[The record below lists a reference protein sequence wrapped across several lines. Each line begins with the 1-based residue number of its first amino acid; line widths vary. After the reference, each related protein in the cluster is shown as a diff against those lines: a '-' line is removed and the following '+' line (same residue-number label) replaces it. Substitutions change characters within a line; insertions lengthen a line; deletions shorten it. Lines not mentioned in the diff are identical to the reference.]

1 MNILSSV
8 RKNLFW
14 TMDSIKG
21 GAIKKHYREIGF
33 VNQNQT
39 DKKAIEVHQKN
50 LEKVLV
56 HAIETTPFYKALG
69 VSANLKEFPVINK
82 DMVRNAYEDFKSEM
96 FKDKSN
102 TPVFTGGSTG
112 TPFKLFHNTD
122 KRKRH
127 SADNIYY
134 AESGGYGLGNRLYLI
149 RAWHKR
155 NKNSLLFIQRNM
167 KLYGIVNYTDKDME
181 KLLNDFRNDP
191 SEKCVVCFAS
201 MCDILVNY
209 LDSKNSGPLTDL
221 RIKSI
226 ITDGDALSKST
237 KDKMQY
243 YFNTPTVA
251 RYGNMECGI
260 MGQQPYSG
268 SYDYDLNWGS
278 FHFELLDL
286 KEDKPAKPG
295 ELGRIVVTDLF
306 NYCMPLIRYDTGDLA
321 STTEANT
328 SPSDFFRFNRIEG
341 RKVDLI
347 YDTSGRTIS
356 PYMVVQKL
364 SEYRDLK
371 QFQFVQK
378 GEGEYVFKLNPWSVF
393 SREQE
398 LISDSKTYLG
408 EDANITI
415 EYVEEIPLLSSGK
428 RKQVLNEM

>member
-1 MNILSSV
+1 MNILSSL

-14 TMDSIKG
+14 TLDSLKG
-21 GAIKKHYREIGF
+21 SPIKKHYREIEF
-33 VNQNQT
+33 VNQNQK
-39 DKKAIEVHQKN
+39 DKKAIEVHQRN
-50 LEKVLV
+50 LTGILS

-69 VSANLKEFPVINK
+69 KSAKLEALPVINK
-82 DMVRNAYEDFKSEM
+82 DVVRNNYEDFKSEK
-96 FKDKSN
+96 FKN
-102 TPVFTGGSTG
+102 LTNIPVFTGGSTG
-112 TPFKLFHNTD
+112 TPFKLYHNDD
-122 KRKRH
+122 KRNRH
-127 SADNIYY
+127 SADNIFY
-134 AESGGYGLGNRLYLI
+134 AESGGYGLGKRLYLI

-155 NKNSLLFIQRNM
+155 NKNSFLFIKRNM
-167 KLYGIVNYTDKDME
+167 KLYGIVNYTNEDME
-181 KLLNDFRNDP
+181 RLLNDFKNDS

-209 LDSKNSGPLTDL
+209 LDSISSGPLTDL
-221 RIKSI
+221 KIKSI
-226 ITDGDALSKST
+226 ITDGDALNKTT

-321 STTEANT
+321 STIDNIKT
-328 SPSDFFRFNRIEG
+328 PFDFFKFNRIEG

-347 YDTSGRTIS
+347 YDSSGRTIS

-364 SEYRDLK
+364 SEYGELK

-378 GEGEYVFKLNPWSVF
+378 GIGEYVFKLNPWEEF
-393 SREQE
+393 TREKE

-408 EDANITI
+408 QDAAISI